1 MADETNGNTEE
12 QLPKTKLKG
21 NKPIKIK
28 AKDRPHY
35 VNNAEFLAHM
45 KLHIKA
51 VNDAKR
57 KKLPAPQV
65 SDFIG
70 ECILNM
76 ANKIVNRPNFMNYP
90 FREEM
95 ISDGIENCLMYL
107 NNFNPKKSN
116 NPFAYFTQII
126 WFAFIRRIQREKKHL
141 YTKYRMIEESFT
153 GEYPDEIAAPTQYG
167 NEYSEQYRQEFV
179 ANFERGRE
187 EKKAKNKKKKK
198 GKANLEDVLEDKDT

>member
-1 MADETNGNTEE
+1 MD
-12 QLPKTKLKG
+12 KTATKEILK
-21 NKPIKIK
+21 KVK

-35 VNNAEFLAHM
+35 VNNADFLKNM
-45 KLHIKA
+45 KLHLKN
-51 VNDAKR
+51 VSSCKRAK
-57 KKLPAPQV
+57 LAAPQV

-70 ECILNM
+70 ECILSIATKL
-76 ANKIVNRPNFMNYP
+76 ANKPNFMNYP
-90 FREEM
+90 FKEEM

-107 NNFNPKKSN
+107 NNFNPKRSN

-126 WFAFIRRIQREKKHL
+126 YFAFIRRIQREKKHL

-153 GEYPDEIAAPTQYG
+153 GDQQSEEVANPTQYG

-187 EKKAKNKKKKK
+187 EKKLSNKKKKK
-198 GKANLEDVLEDKDT
+198 EKANLETILNE